1 MPANALR
8 DMLRRAS
15 LTAVSRT
22 AKRIPKGTLG
32 DRDFL
37 RYQIETL
44 ENVFSGV
51 RIDFCAVSTMLLD
64 TDLKPKGFDCSLLN
78 IHTSMIDNYD
88 VVAAYDD
95 LSPVVHLNPGRVVR
109 HDFVFDQ
116 QSWQASPLFLK
127 HCRLYDIHRLMRIAF
142 QYPSMD
148 RKVISFDYLGAD
160 DNKTWEELD
169 LRLLEIA
176 TFPFALSWLF
186 RKGAIDETR
195 YNRYIE
201 RLSDLTPNQILYLRK
216 FVNSPWQDLATQAK
230 ELGYS
235 HGGYKQTL
243 YSIRDAIIDKLS
255 LPENGFLS
263 QKSTSLRIIDHDYAF
278 LRMLGD
284 PTAPLIRKVS

>member
-1 MPANALR
+1 FGAWKL
-8 DMLRRAS
+8 D
-15 LTAVSRT
+15 
-22 AKRIPKGTLG
+22 AKRLCGPTSTSPKSRMKAGPKSGSAPSEPGLT
-32 DRDFL
+32 
-37 RYQIETL
+37 QI
-44 ENVFSGV
+44 
-51 RIDFCAVSTMLLD
+51 LD
-64 TDLKPKGFDCSLLN
+64 HF
-78 IHTSMIDNYD
+78 
-88 VVAAYDD
+88 
-95 LSPVVHLNPGRVVR
+95 PGGR
-109 HDFVFDQ
+109 
-116 QSWQASPLFLK
+116 P
-127 HCRLYDIHRLMRIAF
+127 
-142 QYPSMD
+142 
-148 RKVISFDYLGAD
+148 D

-186 RKGAIDETR
+186 RKGAIDEAR

-255 LPENGFLS
+255 LPENGFLG

-284 PTAPLIRKVS
+284 PTAPLVRKVS